1 MLGELG
7 PRGWSQ
13 GTRARATQ
21 HAVKVPR
28 PDVVVK
34 ALRLA
39 VVPVGVVTHVR
50 ALRRPQAIPQAIK
63 MLYLHDFLR
72 GSKRGFSNLQFLAI
86 YTNL

>member
-21 HAVKVPR
+21 HVVKVPR

-50 ALRRPQAIPQAIK
+50 ALRRPQAIPQAMSIIAK
-63 MLYLHDFLR
+63 WYNIVQISM
-72 GSKRGFSNLQFLAI
+72 K
-86 YTNL
+86 